1 MKDKNI
7 PNTLATSLAEAGLS
21 AGRFV
26 VVVVVVVVVVKR
38 HLNTRLPLPDDLES
52 PKGLGLGL

>member
-26 VVVVVVVVVVKR
+26 VVVVVVVVKR

>member
-26 VVVVVVVVVVKR
+26 VVVVVVVVVKR